1 MIPANQLTRDRVE
14 QMNEADLRVQVLLP
28 LFKAMGFQGV
38 HETHGGSGEQGK
50 DIVMWKLD
58 ELGERVNFGV
68 VVLATRITGR
78 AEGSGSTSAKVQF
91 QVQQCLR
98 SGYHNLL
105 TLEDERMD
113 RCWVV
118 TSKTMKKEAR
128 ESLSNTLGDLG
139 RLVRFIDGDELWAL
153 IERYLKP
160 FLLSGKMVD
169 LHEGLGS
176 ASEHY
181 HVIAGLGGPVV
192 TLDLVPKYPGA
203 EQDEPAEITPV
214 FEFPE
219 TPEGREAK
227 AAYEAHVK
235 TGAPVHI
242 PPQFVSEITM
252 PDFLKPVLASLGSFG
267 IMMGPNA
274 LDHVF
279 FCDVVVEQVGT
290 DAALLTGIELRV
302 PQAGSEQITLTNA
315 HQELPWKFS
324 IVVDFV
330 NKVFHLQSTYNLLG
344 MNVKQQLEAAEFQ
357 RALARGGMIKF
368 VRRADEQI
376 LVGGPIDTG
385 VFPAPVDAVIT
396 CLRKLLLI
404 QRRTGHLFS
413 LPDSISSEEME
424 EIFSYAQIVEHGY
437 LKGAGAVASLQ
448 IPAGRQLA
456 RNLLEYLGD
465 PDRAFLINGLEPQ
478 TISLLG
484 KEIELGKALVIATG
498 LYLTPEDA
506 SRLREAFD
514 SQDNDE
520 AIFHLTVHASPLN
533 EVVIHYERW
542 LSDAERQRLQ
552 SLYDFP

>member
-1 MIPANQLTRDRVE
+1 MIPAQQLTRERIE
-14 QMNEADLRVQVLLP
+14 GMKEAELRKEVLIP
-28 LFKAMGFQGV
+28 LFDAMAFQGV

-50 DIVMWKLD
+50 DIVMWRQD
-58 ELGERVNFGV
+58 ELGERVNYGV
-68 VVLATRITGR
+68 VVLVTRITGR
-78 AEGSGSTSAKVQF
+78 AEGSGSTSSKVQF

-118 TSKTMKKEAR
+118 TSNTMKKEAR

-153 IERYLKP
+153 IERHLRP
-160 FLLSGKMVD
+160 FLISGKMVD
-169 LHEGLGS
+169 VHEGLGS

-203 EQDEPAEITPV
+203 KQDEPAEITPV
-214 FEFPE
+214 FKFPE
-219 TPEGREAK
+219 TPEGHEAK
-227 AAYEAHVK
+227 AAFEAHVK

-242 PPQFVSEITM
+242 PPQFVSEIIM
-252 PDFLKPVLASLGSFG
+252 PDFLKPVLASLRSFG

-274 LDHVF
+274 LDHVY
-279 FCDVVVEQVGT
+279 FCDVIVEQVGA
-290 DAALLTGIELRV
+290 DAALLSGVELRV
-302 PQAGSEQITLTNA
+302 PQAGSEQLTLTNS
-315 HQELPWKFS
+315 HQKVPWKFT

-330 NKVFHLQSTYNLLG
+330 EQVFRLQSSYDLLE

-357 RALARGGMIKF
+357 KALAGGGMIKF
-368 VRRADEQI
+368 VRRSDEQI
-376 LVGGPIDTG
+376 LVGGPIDPG
-385 VFPAPVDAVIT
+385 VFPSPVDAVIT

-404 QRRTGHLFS
+404 QRRTGLLFS
-413 LPDSISSEEME
+413 MPDSMSSEEIE
-424 EIFSYAQIVEHGY
+424 EVFSCAQIIEHGH
-437 LKGAGAVASLQ
+437 LKGSVASLQ

-456 RNLLEYLGD
+456 SNLLENLGD
-465 PDRAFLINGLEPQ
+465 PDQAFFLKSQESE

-484 KEIELGKALVIATG
+484 KEIELGKALFIATG
-498 LYLTPEDA
+498 LYLTPEEV
-506 SRLREAFD
+506 SRLREALI

-520 AIFHLTVHASPLN
+520 AVFHVTVLAPPLN
-533 EVVIHYERW
+533 EVVTYYERW
-542 LSDAERQRLQ
+542 LSDAERQRLR
-552 SLYDFP
+552 SLYNFP